1 MHQPFVTVD
10 IIEVCLPSGKDL
22 PSSTGVI
29 SVLKKDVSAKL
40 AATRSSDF
48 EGEATD
54 IFDHTK
60 GKESGAY
67 AIEGSWWCVDLGE
80 NHRLFITHCALRH
93 GKEGGK
99 TTLKQWQ
106 MQGSIDGRVWTDLDP
121 SDNQLFS
128 APHPYFT
135 GRWIVHGQVGA
146 FRFFRILQ
154 SGRNSSDRYGIYL
167 SGVEFYGIL
176 VMALPV

>member
-1 MHQPFVTVD
+1 MLT
-10 IIEVCLPSGKDL
+10 
-22 PSSTGVI
+22 
-29 SVLKKDVSAKL
+29 
-40 AATRSSDF
+40 
-48 EGEATD
+48 
-54 IFDHTK
+54 
-60 GKESGAY
+60 
-67 AIEGSWWCVDLGE
+67 
-80 NHRLFITHCALRH
+80 CALRH

-99 TTLKQWQ
+99 ATLKQWQ

-154 SGRNSSDRYGIYL
+154 RGRNSSGTYGIYL